1 MIQALIVIVT
11 AIDLQILPIR
21 SPAGS
26 ECVSLISTFIDLNED
41 QSLQALDTGNSRV
54 FADTMT
60 FTTTLSGSVAPHVE
74 IAPVGNKWGLASP
87 TSFAAFGQRLDKHM
101 VIVGLSMEVPKATA
115 VAQAP

>member
-1 MIQALIVIVT
+1 
-11 AIDLQILPIR
+11 
-21 SPAGS
+21 
-26 ECVSLISTFIDLNED
+26 
-41 QSLQALDTGNSRV
+41 LQALDTGNSRV

-101 VIVGLSMEVPKATA
+101 LIIGLSMEVPKAAA
-115 VAQAP
+115 VAQAPVAFTAGRSALQKSRGVAPTEQSALDAVRQAGIDAHLDRATH